1 MAASSSLILIC
12 CFTNSAPVDKWLHH
26 HHNSN
31 STSREQNNQQ
41 GCCYFSHLSHLSTL
55 PNSHLQNGVVR
66 DQSVTS
72 YCNTVT
78 LFLAVHFT
86 RSTLI
91 RKRIQ
96 FITDPMYIIIVEL
109 SEFSLCR
116 LRCCA
121 LFRLASLHVST
132 QKHYSSVHSERN
144 APEIAT
150 PHGSTIYSSSV
161 TAVAMMRLR
170 HLDFRIRHLDISRSR
185 DRFFRYSA

>member
-1 MAASSSLILIC
+1 MSPRYESCLLSWIRTASKAADLPLINLLCCVTAVPAPAPPSDPEATRAAWILAFCSLMAASSSLILIC

-78 LFLAVHFT
+78 LFRAVHFT

-121 LFRLASLHVST
+121 LF
-132 QKHYSSVHSERN
+132 
-144 APEIAT
+144 
-150 PHGSTIYSSSV
+150 
-161 TAVAMMRLR
+161 
-170 HLDFRIRHLDISRSR
+170 
-185 DRFFRYSA
+185 